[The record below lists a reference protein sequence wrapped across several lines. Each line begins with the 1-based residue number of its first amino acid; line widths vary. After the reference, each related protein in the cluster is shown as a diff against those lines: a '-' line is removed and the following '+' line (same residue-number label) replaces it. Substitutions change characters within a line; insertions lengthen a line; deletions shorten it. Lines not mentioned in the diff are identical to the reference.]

1 MNTGALIRAAA
12 WLAEEAEFDPDT
24 VTPGFVGFI
33 LTGALAVAVIF
44 LGINLV
50 RRLRRNAYRH
60 DIRDEIEAELAASKR
75 PDDTDDPG
83 ETRSS

>member
-1 MNTGALIRAAA
+1 MRAAA
-12 WLAEEAEFDPDT
+12 WLAEEAEFNPDT

-33 LTGALAVAVIF
+33 LTGGLAIAVIF

-60 DIRDEIEAELAASKR
+60 DIRDEIEAELSAAERSDDHDG
-75 PDDTDDPG
+75 PD
-83 ETRSS
+83 ETRSSAQ

>member
-1 MNTGALIRAAA
+1 MSITALWRGAA
-12 WLAEEAEFDPDT
+12 WVAEEAVFNPDT

-33 LTGALAVAVIF
+33 LTGALAVAVIL

-60 DIRDEIEAELAASKR
+60 DIRDEIEAELGALDSGADEDR
-75 PDDTDDPG
+75 PDGP
-83 ETRSS
+83 SQA